1 MSDLEKCIEEAKRV
15 AYAINK
21 LEEEEYE
28 DDECEHKWVY
38 QGSDYEKRERN
49 RYENTY
55 KKIDT
60 YYCEKCLEIK
70 EIVVKDEDSEKKP
83 YWYKG

>member
-1 MSDLEKCIEEAKRV
+1 MNDNYKVPQYDTPSIRPYKQPSKQP
-15 AYAINK
+15 
-21 LEEEEYE
+21 
-28 DDECEHKWVY
+28 CEHKWVY
-38 QGSDYEKRERN
+38 QGSDYYYSLN
-49 RYENTY
+49 GVYNGTF

-70 EIVVKDEDSEKKP
+70 EIVTKEEDCTGRP